1 MNISYEQIQVAVIV
15 FLALCGVIVAV
26 DKCAA
31 TIRGWF
37 RPSNEHRSSVGQML
51 ANDKARLDQ
60 HERAITDLRKGQKVI
75 CLGVQELLEHELHNG
90 NAAEMK
96 KAADDIN
103 RYLVERE

>member
-1 MNISYEQIQVAVIV
+1 MGYEKIEIAVLV
-15 FLALCGVIVAV
+15 FLALCGSIVAV
-26 DKCAA
+26 DKCVS

-37 RPSNEHRSSVGQML
+37 KPSSNHWSAVEKML

-60 HERAITDLRKGQKVI
+60 HERVIDDLKKGQRVI

-90 NAAEMK
+90 NAEEMK
-96 KAADDIN
+96 KASNNIN